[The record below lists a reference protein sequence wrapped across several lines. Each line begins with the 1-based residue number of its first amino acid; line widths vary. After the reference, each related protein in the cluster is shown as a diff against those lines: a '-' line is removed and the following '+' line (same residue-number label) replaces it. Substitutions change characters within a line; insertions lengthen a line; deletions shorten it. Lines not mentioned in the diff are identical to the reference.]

1 MFITLAKGKEDLK
14 ALILKEKKKKKKVS
28 GILNMGRRFR
38 GPLKQ
43 TVDLTSSS
51 KEGENQ
57 ERETREKDPSPEVSD
72 NDTDNND
79 E

>member
-1 MFITLAKGKEDLK
+1 MFVALAKGQEDLK
-14 ALILKEKKKKKKVS
+14 ALILIQKKKKKKKIV
-28 GILNMGRRFR
+28 GVLNLGRRFR

-57 ERETREKDPSPEVSD
+57 EGETR
-72 NDTDNND
+72 
-79 E
+79 